1 MIEFGGCDKIQ
12 LQEVCESLA
21 TQLVQYE
28 HPSWREVSEEDVY
41 EKLREEGLSDVMR
54 F

>member
-28 HPSWREVSEEDVY
+28 HSSWREVSEEDVY